1 MLLLHEDTQ
10 LRPPA
15 CRMALGFSGLFY
27 IWTQNMDLG
36 RSVQLCRDG
45 KRFILNPSGLRTKQ
59 EDSFNN
65 LKGGA
70 EEEGTI

>member
-1 MLLLHEDTQ
+1 
-10 LRPPA
+10 
-15 CRMALGFSGLFY
+15 
-27 IWTQNMDLG
+27 MDLG